1 MIMDKI
7 TSIDKMLSTLSS
19 SSFTSGSRGGSS
31 SPGTATTDTA
41 VGSTSQGTQAPVVQ
55 QRQAVPATQPTA
67 AEQAKSDEATATT
80 TAAKKQALN
89 EALSAL
95 QSNNTS
101 LDFSIDQA
109 SGVLVVK
116 VVDKATGD
124 VVRQIPAEEVLVMRQ
139 QAEKTRG
146 VLFNKVM

>member
-1 MIMDKI
+1 
-7 TSIDKMLSTLSS
+7 
-19 SSFTSGSRGGSS
+19 
-31 SPGTATTDTA
+31 
-41 VGSTSQGTQAPVVQ
+41 VQ

-67 AEQAKSDEATATT
+67 AEQAKSDEATATI

-95 QSNNTS
+95 QKNNTS

-139 QAEKTRG
+139 QADKQRG
-146 VLFNKVM
+146 VLFNKVL